1 MLFTNI
7 VCLINLLATNLNA
20 YCGAGL
26 TWLALEIR
34 AEQRGSRRLASSE
47 AQPVGGATLEQP
59 AHLLEPFVKNEEDQ
73 IADTSNS
80 G

>member
-26 TWLALEIR
+26 TWLALEIELR
-34 AEQRGSRRLASSE
+34 VGRRPASSE

-59 AHLLEPFVKNEEDQ
+59 AHLLDPCVKNEEDQ